1 MRNDRGYVISGNITR
16 SYYMHWKPCTLT
28 YRPISH
34 ACQLPT
40 TCCAR
45 GNPHQLEMLRHS
57 MFSVMEK
64 LSVLLPEQTE
74 EELLQVVIFKMVLS
88 GYLHIC
94 IQPGKKKCSAVT
106 WQWRMIGLLRRSSS
120 SAVHTTGS
128 LAGHNQTWLRT
139 VRLSSCQGGRSY
151 ASAKGL
157 SLCTLRGN
165 TEGMYVIYMIAV
177 TPSY

>member
-16 SYYMHWKPCTLT
+16 SYYMHWKPRTLT
-28 YRPISH
+28 YRSISH

-45 GNPHQLEMLRHS
+45 GNPHQLEILRHS
-57 MFSVMEK
+57 MFSLMEK

-94 IQPGKKKCSAVT
+94 IQPGAKKNAVLWHGNDAWLASSEEVAAPLCTPQAHWLGTTRHDSGLSDSA
-106 WQWRMIGLLRRSSS
+106 
-120 SAVHTTGS
+120 AVKA
-128 LAGHNQTWLRT
+128 AGHMPVPKACHSAPYVAIQKECMWSTW
-139 VRLSSCQGGRSY
+139 
-151 ASAKGL
+151 
-157 SLCTLRGN
+157 
-165 TEGMYVIYMIAV
+165 
-177 TPSY
+177 